1 MSTGTSTLADRYAA
15 QRSRVGRIAA
25 MSRAEMLLLWRN
37 KTAMFTALA
46 LPLLMVA
53 VSLTVGVDEEVAGS
67 AGVFL
72 LTTLTAF
79 LLLFVAYYNVV
90 AAYVARREELVLKR
104 LRTSEATDAEV
115 LLATAVP
122 SVTLV
127 IAQVL
132 LATAAAAALFDL
144 AAPVN
149 PVLILVGV
157 LGGAGAFV
165 LLAAVSTA
173 FTRNVEMAQVTT
185 LPVLLVNA
193 AFAGLAFPVDMLPD
207 VLATAARLLPLT
219 AVVELLQLG
228 TQGAVATAA
237 ALSSGETF
245 VEAAVPTGVLLAWIL
260 VGIYGIRR
268 WFRWEPRV

>member
-1 MSTGTSTLADRYAA
+1 
-15 QRSRVGRIAA
+15 
-25 MSRAEMLLLWRN
+25 
-37 KTAMFTALA
+37 
-46 LPLLMVA
+46 
-53 VSLTVGVDEEVAGS
+53 
-67 AGVFL
+67 
-72 LTTLTAF
+72 
-79 LLLFVAYYNVV
+79 
-90 AAYVARREELVLKR
+90 
-104 LRTSEATDAEV
+104 EV

-173 FTRNVEMAQVTT
+173 FTRNVEMAQLTT

-207 VLATAARLLPLT
+207 VLAKIGRASCREGRKQCLI
-219 AVVELLQLG
+219 G
-228 TQGAVATAA
+228 
-237 ALSSGETF
+237 
-245 VEAAVPTGVLLAWIL
+245 
-260 VGIYGIRR
+260 R
-268 WFRWEPRV
+268 